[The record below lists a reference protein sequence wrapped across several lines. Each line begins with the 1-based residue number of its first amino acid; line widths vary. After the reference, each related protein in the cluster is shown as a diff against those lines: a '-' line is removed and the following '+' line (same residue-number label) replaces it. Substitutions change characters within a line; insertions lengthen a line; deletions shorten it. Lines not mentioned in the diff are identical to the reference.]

1 MVEVWSMCAR
11 RADRER
17 RNAPRFQVQVE
28 EITSQERDGKYL
40 PAAAEGPDC
49 AGLAELMTTR
59 PPLTGL

>member
-28 EITSQERDGKYL
+28 EITSQERNGKYL
-40 PAAAEGPDC
+40 PAAAEVPSAPD
-49 AGLAELMTTR
+49 
-59 PPLTGL
+59 